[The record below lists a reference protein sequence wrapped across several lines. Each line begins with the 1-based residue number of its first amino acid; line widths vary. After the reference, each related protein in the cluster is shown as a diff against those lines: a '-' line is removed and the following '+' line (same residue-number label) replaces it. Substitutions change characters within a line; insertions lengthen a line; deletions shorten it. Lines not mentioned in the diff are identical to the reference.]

1 MKKFIKIT
9 AVILVAFLSSMQFTG
24 IVYGV
29 GNSMPLSELEHQV
42 RLEYL
47 LNTEMNEIKEEGQY
61 FTLSKMRTVHDFAG
75 NAYTVAEF
83 VPTGYA
89 ILNEDTGIF
98 VEYST
103 TCDSPFLGY
112 EGNLYYAGIG
122 MFYKKNNQ
130 METVDLHT
138 GKAISQEDIA
148 VLKEQCKEQYSKL
161 EQNRYEA
168 VNDYLTKKFAVYQPK
183 AAAASS
189 ETYVSSSSRL
199 SNLYDPGYITRGD
212 NGVCGYIAAAM
223 ILYYYRSSG
232 RRNITEAADYTT
244 KNGKYYIDKRLT
256 NYLVDKLRL
265 QLGLPFSTHANQIK
279 TLLSNYIRIYCNRL
293 GLSQSGIE
301 HSTWYVPTTGLICS
315 KISAN
320 KPVIVFAGSLSKPGG
335 GLTTNHA
342 VVAYGYRYVNLPNRP
357 NELIVH
363 YGWIGH
369 SKVYISGIWGSI
381 YTLTC

>member
-89 ILNEDTGIF
+89 I
-98 VEYST
+98 
-103 TCDSPFLGY
+103 
-112 EGNLYYAGIG
+112 
-122 MFYKKNNQ
+122 
-130 METVDLHT
+130 
-138 GKAISQEDIA
+138 
-148 VLKEQCKEQYSKL
+148 
-161 EQNRYEA
+161 
-168 VNDYLTKKFAVYQPK
+168 
-183 AAAASS
+183 
-189 ETYVSSSSRL
+189 
-199 SNLYDPGYITRGD
+199 
-212 NGVCGYIAAAM
+212 
-223 ILYYYRSSG
+223 
-232 RRNITEAADYTT
+232 
-244 KNGKYYIDKRLT
+244 
-256 NYLVDKLRL
+256 
-265 QLGLPFSTHANQIK
+265 
-279 TLLSNYIRIYCNRL
+279 
-293 GLSQSGIE
+293 
-301 HSTWYVPTTGLICS
+301 
-315 KISAN
+315 
-320 KPVIVFAGSLSKPGG
+320 
-335 GLTTNHA
+335 
-342 VVAYGYRYVNLPNRP
+342 YVNLPNRP